1 MDVIKAAKTIWQ
13 NFRVEREL
21 IKEKNAK
28 KDKFAK
34 MRKASKRESFEE
46 ALDSEFDK
54 LLNQKKKDLAKK
66 EPKIIEHENGDITIA
81 NATIPVD
88 AKQTTLKASP
98 TLKQLQTQNHSK
110 K

>member
-1 MDVIKAAKTIWQ
+1 MDVLKAAKMIWD
-13 NFRVEREL
+13 NFRIEREL

-34 MRKASKRESFEE
+34 MRKIPKRESFEE

-54 LLNQKKKDLAKK
+54 ILNSKLKK
-66 EPKIIEHENGDITIA
+66 ELKADPKLVKDKDGNDVII
-81 NATIPVD
+81 NATVPVD
-88 AKQTTLKASP
+88 ANQTTLKSSP
-98 TLKQLQTQNHSK
+98 TLKQIKAQHPVK